1 MERNDIIE
9 ILKSEGYPQ
18 FMLEKTADKIVAFKQ
33 EIADAFEALFTNKE
47 NPSVSIEGF
56 SYETLVTDYKM
67 NPVGAL
73 ITLDWLIREP
83 EIAKEA
89 LKKGVK

>member
-1 MERNDIIE
+1 
-9 ILKSEGYPQ
+9 
-18 FMLEKTADKIVAFKQ
+18 MLEKTADKIVAFKQ
-33 EIADAFEALFTNKE
+33 EIADAFEALFTNNEK
-47 NPSVSIEGF
+47 PTVSIEGF
-56 SYETLVTDYKM
+56 SYDTFLTDYNM
-67 NPVGAL
+67 NPIGAL